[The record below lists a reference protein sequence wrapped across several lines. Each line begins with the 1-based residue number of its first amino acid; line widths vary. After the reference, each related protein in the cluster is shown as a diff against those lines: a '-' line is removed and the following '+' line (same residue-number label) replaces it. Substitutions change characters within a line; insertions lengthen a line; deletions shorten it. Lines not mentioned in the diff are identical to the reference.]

1 MYFFVYDRRPSILTR
16 LHRVG
21 NILIYFAQSSSRPAI
36 TMFFQYTTVQ
46 NFVKNKKTL
55 KAVLSFHPGSSS
67 SVSPSSSSS
76 ASLSDSSSSSTS
88 VSASSSSSPSV
99 SASSSSSS
107 SASDSSFSS
116 SSASD
121 SSSSSSI
128 ASDSSSF
135 SSSASA
141 SSSSSSSA
149 SDSSSSS
156 ASLSDSSSSSAS
168 VSPSSSSSA
177 SLSGQTSYLEDRLHI
192 LKVSYHTQQISQI
205 FTLTNVKKF
214 HISDP
219 SNIFLQHQHV
229 PATIPLYQVN

>member
-16 LHRVG
+16 QHRVG

-88 VSASSSSSPSV
+88 VSA
-99 SASSSSSS
+99 
-107 SASDSSFSS
+107 
-116 SSASD
+116 

-219 SNIFLQHQHV
+219 SSIFLQHQHV
-229 PATIPLYQVN
+229 PATIPLYQVNWN